1 MKKAEYNQWNATVN
15 PLWWSLMITGE
26 HLSVELT
33 AALQLGWGMLS
44 QGEPAKTQLLMNHDW
59 LPDSVSE
66 SLIVGFEI
74 FMACFLFQ
82 EKKWEDT
89 ARPRGYVVFVPLKE
103 CVLIASLS
111 ETIKM
116 LWSIFGINK
125 SAVYYPHT
133 DPDPT
138 FKE

>member
-1 MKKAEYNQWNATVN
+1 
-15 PLWWSLMITGE
+15 
-26 HLSVELT
+26 
-33 AALQLGWGMLS
+33 MLS
-44 QGEPAKTQLLMNHDW
+44 QGEPAKIQLQMNHDW
-59 LPDSVSE
+59 LPDSVFE

-82 EKKWEDT
+82 EKNEKIQG
-89 ARPRGYVVFVPLKE
+89 PRGNVVFVPLKE
-103 CVLIASLS
+103 CVLLTSLS

-116 LWSIFGINK
+116 VWSIFGINK

-133 DPDPT
+133 DPGVETTTPST